1 MYIQEELLPA
11 GKPASVLVIAVGP
24 SRSGPVFCLRSRL
37 GVTYWAEEAAHHY

>member
-24 SRSGPVFCLRSRL
+24 SPVSCLRSRL